1 MYLLKYNGILYHC
14 LTYYLVIMLHGW
26 GSDKYDLISLDFNID
41 NLHYLSVNAPYECD
55 SGFGYQWF
63 SLEDM
68 NVNSIIKEIRNNYI
82 VLEKF
87 IEEQSIKLNIDYNH
101 IFLLGFSQGAMMSL
115 YTGIRLNK
123 KLAGIISLSGLLP
136 DTINSIKNSQIT
148 KQNILLLHGTDDNV
162 VPFNYFIETK
172 KLFDI
177 LNFNIEAYSINE
189 LQHGINN
196 EEIDI
201 IKSFIERNIGA
212 AERT

>member
-1 MYLLKYNGILYHC
+1 MLDFLEKQPKNNKNK
-14 LTYYLVIMLHGW
+14 YLVIMLHGW

-201 IKSFIERNIGA
+201 IKSFIERNISA

>member
-1 MYLLKYNGILYHC
+1 MLDFLEKQSKNNKDKYLI
-14 LTYYLVIMLHGW
+14 IMLHGW

-87 IEEQSIKLNIDYNH
+87 IEEQSMKLNIDYNH

-136 DTINSIKNSQIT
+136 DTIDNLKNSQIM

-162 VPFNYFIETK
+162 VPFNYFLDTK

-177 LNFNIEAYSINE
+177 LNFNIEAHSIND
-189 LQHGINN
+189 LQHSINN

>member
-1 MYLLKYNGILYHC
+1 MLDFLEKQSKNNKNKYLI
-14 LTYYLVIMLHGW
+14 IMLHGW

-87 IEEQSIKLNIDYNH
+87 IEEQSIKLNIDYDH

-136 DTINSIKNSQIT
+136 DTVDNLKSSQIT

-162 VPFNYFIETK
+162 VPFNYFLDTK

-177 LNFNIEAYSINE
+177 LNFNTEAHSINN
-189 LQHGINN
+189 LQHSINN

-201 IKSFIERNIGA
+201 IKLFIERNIGA

>member
-1 MYLLKYNGILYHC
+1 
-14 LTYYLVIMLHGW
+14 MLHGW

-177 LNFNIEAYSINE
+177 LDFNIEAYSINE

>member
-1 MYLLKYNGILYHC
+1 MLDFLEKQSKNNKDKYLI
-14 LTYYLVIMLHGW
+14 IMLHGW

-87 IEEQSIKLNIDYNH
+87 IEEQSMKLNIDYNH

-136 DTINSIKNSQIT
+136 DTIDNLKNSQIM

-162 VPFNYFIETK
+162 VPFNYFLDTK

-177 LNFNIEAYSINE
+177 LNFNIEAHSIND
-189 LQHGINN
+189 LQHSINN

-201 IKSFIERNIGA
+201 IKLFIERNIGA

>member
-1 MYLLKYNGILYHC
+1 MLDFLEKQPKNNKNK
-14 LTYYLVIMLHGW
+14 YLVIMLHGW

-41 NLHYLSVNAPYECD
+41 NLYYLSVNAPYECD

-177 LNFNIEAYSINE
+177 LDFNIEAYSINE

>member
-1 MYLLKYNGILYHC
+1 MLDFLEKQSKSNEDKYLI
-14 LTYYLVIMLHGW
+14 IMLHGW
-26 GSDKYDLISLDFNID
+26 GSDKYDLMSLDFNID
-41 NLHYLSVNAPYECD
+41 NLYYLSVNAPYECD

-87 IEEQSIKLNIDYNH
+87 IEEQSIKLNIDYDH

-136 DTINSIKNSQIT
+136 DTVDNLKSSQIT

-162 VPFNYFIETK
+162 VPFNYFLDTK

-177 LNFNIEAYSINE
+177 LNFNIEAHSIND
-189 LQHGINN
+189 LQHSINN
-196 EEIDI
+196 
-201 IKSFIERNIGA
+201 
-212 AERT
+212 

>member
-1 MYLLKYNGILYHC
+1 MLDFLEKQPKNNKDKYLI
-14 LTYYLVIMLHGW
+14 IMLHGW

-68 NVNSIIKEIRNNYI
+68 NVNSIIKEIRNNYMI
-82 VLEKF
+82 LEKF
-87 IEEQSIKLNIDYNH
+87 IEEQSTKLNIDYNH

-136 DTINSIKNSQIT
+136 DTVDSIKNLQIT
-148 KQNILLLHGTDDNV
+148 KQNILLLHGTEDNV
-162 VPFNYFIETK
+162 VPFNYFLDTK

-177 LNFNIEAYSINE
+177 LNFNIEAHSIND

-196 EEIDI
+196 EEINI
-201 IKSFIERNIGA
+201 IKLFIERNIGA

>member
-1 MYLLKYNGILYHC
+1 MLDFLEKQPKNNKNK
-14 LTYYLVIMLHGW
+14 YLVIMLHGW

-177 LNFNIEAYSINE
+177 LDFNIEAYSINE

>member
-1 MYLLKYNGILYHC
+1 MLDFLEKQSKNNKDKYLI
-14 LTYYLVIMLHGW
+14 IMLHGW

-177 LNFNIEAYSINE
+177 LDFNIEAYSINE

>member
-1 MYLLKYNGILYHC
+1 MLDFLEKQSKNNKDKYLI
-14 LTYYLVIMLHGW
+14 IMLHGW

-68 NVNSIIKEIRNNYI
+68 NINSIIKEIRNNYI

-87 IEEQSIKLNIDYNH
+87 IEEQSIKLHIDYNH

-136 DTINSIKNSQIT
+136 DTIDNLKTSQIM

-162 VPFNYFIETK
+162 VPFNYFLDTK

-177 LNFNIEAYSINE
+177 LNFNIEACSIND
-189 LQHGINN
+189 LQHSINN

>member
-1 MYLLKYNGILYHC
+1 
-14 LTYYLVIMLHGW
+14 MLHGW

-41 NLHYLSVNAPYECD
+41 NLYYLSVNAPYECD

-177 LNFNIEAYSINE
+177 LDFNIEAYSINE

>member
-1 MYLLKYNGILYHC
+1 MLDFLEKQSKNNKDKYLI
-14 LTYYLVIMLHGW
+14 IMLHGW

-87 IEEQSIKLNIDYNH
+87 IEKQSIKLNIDYNH

-136 DTINSIKNSQIT
+136 DTIDNLKTSQIM

-162 VPFNYFIETK
+162 VPFNYFLDTK

-177 LNFNIEAYSINE
+177 LNFNIEAYSIND
-189 LQHGINN
+189 LQHNINN

>member
-1 MYLLKYNGILYHC
+1 MLDFLEKQPKNNKDKYLI
-14 LTYYLVIMLHGW
+14 IMLHGW

-87 IEEQSIKLNIDYNH
+87 IEEQSIKLNIDYDH

-136 DTINSIKNSQIT
+136 DTVDNLKSSQIT

-162 VPFNYFIETK
+162 VPFNYFLDTK

-177 LNFNIEAYSINE
+177 LNFNIEAHSINN
-189 LQHGINN
+189 LQHSINN

-201 IKSFIERNIGA
+201 IKLFIERNIGA

>member
-1 MYLLKYNGILYHC
+1 MLDFLEKQSKNNKNKYLI
-14 LTYYLVIMLHGW
+14 IMLHGW

-177 LNFNIEAYSINE
+177 LDFNIEAYSINE

>member
-1 MYLLKYNGILYHC
+1 MLDFLEKQSKNNKDKYLI
-14 LTYYLVIMLHGW
+14 IMLHGW

-87 IEEQSIKLNIDYNH
+87 IEEQSIKLHIDYNH

-136 DTINSIKNSQIT
+136 DTIDNLKTSQII

-162 VPFNYFIETK
+162 VPFNYFLDTK

-177 LNFNIEAYSINE
+177 LNFNIEAYSIND
-189 LQHGINN
+189 LQHNINN